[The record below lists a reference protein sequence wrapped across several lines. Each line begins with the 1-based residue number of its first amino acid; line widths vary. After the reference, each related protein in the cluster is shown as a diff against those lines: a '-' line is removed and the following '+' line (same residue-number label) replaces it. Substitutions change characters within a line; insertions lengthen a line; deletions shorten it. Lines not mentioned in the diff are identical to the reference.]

1 MRARPLIFIFAACA
15 LVSMIAY
22 GVRLVTGP
30 NGTTAHASLVTRNA
44 SKNEEKLLSIAQ
56 PKPQKHCP
64 KPPDAVV
71 PAPPQTGHHK
81 VFLTWNAS
89 TYFSDRK
96 RHAAGYCLYRSG
108 TQNVAASDPKCDRCE
123 QVNQKPIP
131 GTACVDDLVEDGA
144 KYYYVA
150 TAVNEDGEPS
160 PLSNETFAPIPSDPK
175 ATGSAA
181 KGSYPRCRADNGSQ

>member
-22 GVRLVTGP
+22 GVRLITSP
-30 NGTTAHASLVTRNA
+30 SGTTAHANLVTRNA
-44 SKNEEKLLSIAQ
+44 SKTEEKLLSTAQ
-56 PKPQKHCP
+56 PKPQKPCP
-64 KPPDAVV
+64 TPTTVV
-71 PAPPQTGHHK
+71 PVPSATGHHK

-96 RHAAGYCLYRSG
+96 RHAVGYCLFRSG
-108 TQNVAASDPKCDRCE
+108 TQNVAASDPKCDKCE

-131 GTACVDDLVEDGA
+131 GTACVDDLVQDGA

-160 PLSNETFAPIPSDPK
+160 PLSNETFAPIPFDPK
-175 ATGSAA
+175 VTGSPV

>member
-1 MRARPLIFIFAACA
+1 MSRQ
-15 LVSMIAY
+15 
-22 GVRLVTGP
+22 
-30 NGTTAHASLVTRNA
+30 A
-44 SKNEEKLLSIAQ
+44 SKTEEKRFQAPPNPNRQ
-56 PKPQKHCP
+56 KPCP
-64 KPPDAVV
+64 STTTSNPVTV
-71 PAPPQTGHHK
+71 PQTGHHK

-96 RHAAGYCLYRSG
+96 RHAVGYCLYRSG
-108 TQNVAASDPKCDRCE
+108 TPNVAASDPKCDKCE

-131 GTACVDDLVEDGA
+131 GTACVDDLVQDGA

-175 ATGSAA
+175 ATGSAV
-181 KGSYPRCRADNGSQ
+181 KGSYPRCRADNGTQ